1 MRSHQKKTIN
11 GAAYKVNTAE
21 DAIDSK
27 CVIGSPTYL
36 TVLLKYKS
44 WLKTFSACMD
54 KDCFYMQ
61 SRAFTIRQP
70 MVGLAQLVILNF
82 NIQ

>member
-1 MRSHQKKTIN
+1 MGETKEKSSEEITIK

-44 WLKTFSACMD
+44 WLKTFSACID
-54 KDCFYMQ
+54 DNCFFY
-61 SRAFTIRQP
+61 AI
-70 MVGLAQLVILNF
+70 
-82 NIQ
+82 